1 MAKVKNK
8 KQQSSRIAISG
19 ELTIYTALE
28 LKEKLLAGLA
38 EAEELELDLSEVS
51 EIDAAGLQLLVMIK
65 QEAAVLG
72 KVVRFTGHSPVV
84 VDLLDLSGLAGFF
97 GDPLL
102 FVYKPTHEEGKSA

>member
-1 MAKVKNK
+1 MANVKNQ
-8 KQQSSRIAISG
+8 KQQISRIVMEN

-28 LKEKLLAGLA
+28 LKDKLLARLA
-38 EAEELELDLSEVS
+38 TTEELELDLSEVS
-51 EIDAAGLQLLVMIK
+51 EIDAAGLQLLVTIK
-65 QEAAVLG
+65 QEAAALG